1 VAAAICCT
9 STGTYLGYRN
19 IPRSARPAARPR
31 AYCSRDRGLVG
42 LALTR
47 LRRRWRLS
55 LAQWLGLTLAFALS
69 LTIALTQTLAAEAGF
84 SAVVAAAGPRGIV
97 TVERTGARDAVA
109 YAAFQQQVAS

>member
-1 VAAAICCT
+1 MIAAF
-9 STGTYLGYRN
+9 
-19 IPRSARPAARPR
+19 
-31 AYCSRDRGLVG
+31 VG
-42 LALTR
+42 VALTR